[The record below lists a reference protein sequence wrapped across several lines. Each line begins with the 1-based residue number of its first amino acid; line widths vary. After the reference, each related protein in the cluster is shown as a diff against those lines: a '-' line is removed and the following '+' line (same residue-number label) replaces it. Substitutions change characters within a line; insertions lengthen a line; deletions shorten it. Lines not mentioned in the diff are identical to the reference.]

1 MLNSER
7 HARTKELFLAACECP
22 AGERGPFLDR
32 ACGDDAELRRAIDAL
47 LAADEE
53 TQPEGTKEVETIE
66 GYRLLRRVGEGGM
79 GEVWEAEQ
87 LKPVRRRVA
96 LKLVRYGLISREAT
110 LRFESERQALA
121 RMDHPCIARVFDAGT
136 TAGGRPYFAM
146 EFVEGE
152 AIDSYCDGRR
162 LSTSQRLRL
171 FAQVCEGVQ
180 HAHVKGVIHRD
191 LKPSNVLVTLQGDRA
206 VPKIIDFGVAKAI
219 DGRLTERTLFTQS
232 GQWIGTP
239 EYMSPEQ
246 AGLSASDVDA
256 RTDVYSLGV
265 ILYELLA
272 GAPPFDGHE
281 LRAAGFDEMRRKI
294 REEDPPTPSKRLSG
308 LGGVQVQ
315 KGVADRRRTDGRSL
329 VRLLRGDLDWITMK
343 ALEKDRQRRYGS
355 AAELAA
361 DIRRY
366 LQNEP
371 VTAGSPGPGYRL
383 RKFSRRHRTGV
394 VAAVLTLV
402 ALVAGLAVASV
413 GLLRARAAERL
424 ASTQVDLLVGML
436 DGFDPGG
443 PATAT
448 TSPREML
455 ARVAERIDRELRDQP
470 LVRARLKTT
479 LGRIRTNLG
488 HHQEARAQ
496 LEEALALR
504 ETHLGPDRPE
514 TAETLHALGIL
525 FSEQGDYPACRRCF
539 SRALEIHERVYGPE
553 HPLTAASLTY
563 VAFAQWRL
571 GQFDGARVAFERA
584 LPIRERELGPEHA
597 AVAETLYLQAI
608 LLADSGQLENAAAGA
623 RRSLAIREKR
633 LGRDDIAAGRSAGL
647 LGAVL
652 LNLQSP
658 GQALPYLERA
668 LSIAERRLGPEHDGV
683 ADPLVN
689 LGWALLGTGDVN
701 AAQERFDRALRVTES
716 TVGAAHPRA
725 ADALD
730 GLGQVA
736 LRRGDHA
743 LARQCFERG
752 LAIREGSL
760 GADHPYVARSL
771 RGLSLAASAAGDA
784 KGALEFLK
792 RHAAIIARVHG
803 PVHVDVAQTLHLM
816 AMVHVGTGQTAEARR
831 LLRASIDMAG
841 KAAGPRHR
849 YVSRGYYNLACLSAK
864 AGERDR
870 ALDLLREALD
880 HGFAWGVIFDDRDL
894 AALRGDPK
902 FEAMV
907 ADVRRRIAPPG
918 ATSDGAEARPQV
930 RPQQRNP

>member
-1 MLNSER
+1 MSRER
-7 HARTKELFLAACECP
+7 HARMKELFLAACQRTT
-22 AGERGPFLDR
+22 GERGPFLDQ
-32 ACGDDAELRRAIDAL
+32 ACAGDAELRRAIDAL
-47 LAADEE
+47 LAMDA
-53 TQPEGTKEVETIE
+53 QPLPERTATEDVEAIE

-87 LKPVRRRVA
+87 LEPVRRRVA
-96 LKLVRYGLISREAT
+96 LKLVRYGLVSKEAA

-121 RMDHPCIARVFDAGT
+121 RMDHPCIAQVFDAGT

-152 AIDSYCDGRR
+152 AIDSYCDARQ
-162 LSTSQRLRL
+162 LSTTERLLL
-171 FAQVCEGVQ
+171 FVQVCEGVQ

-191 LKPSNVLVTLQGDRA
+191 LKPSNVLVTLRDGRA

-219 DGRLTERTLFTQS
+219 DGRLTERTQS
-232 GQWIGTP
+232 TAQGQWIGTP

-246 AGLSASDVDA
+246 AGLSTSDVDA

-272 GAPPFDGHE
+272 GTAPFDGSE
-281 LRAAGFDEMRRKI
+281 LRAAGVDEMRRKI
-294 REEDPPTPSKRLSG
+294 REEDPPTPSNRLNA
-308 LGGVQVQ
+308 LGGSQ

-329 VRLLRGDLDWITMK
+329 VKLLRGDLDRITMR

-355 AAELAA
+355 PAELAL
-361 DIRRY
+361 DIRHY

-371 VTAGSPGPGYRL
+371 ITAGSPSHGYRL
-383 RKFSRRHRTGV
+383 RKFCRRHRTGV
-394 VAAVLTLV
+394 LAASLTLV
-402 ALVAGLAVASV
+402 TLVAGLAVASV

-424 ASTQVDLLVGML
+424 ANRQVDLLVAML

-448 TSPREML
+448 TSARDVL
-455 ARVAERIDRELRDQP
+455 ARVSERIDRELRDQP
-470 LVRARLKTT
+470 LVRARLKTS
-479 LGRIRTNLG
+479 LGRIHTNLG

-496 LEEALALR
+496 LEEALTLR
-504 ETHLGPDRPE
+504 ETHLGRDRPE
-514 TAETLHALGIL
+514 TADTLHALGIL
-525 FSEQGDYPACRRCF
+525 LSEQGDYQACRQCF

-563 VAFAQWRL
+563 LAFAQWWL
-571 GQFDGARVAFERA
+571 GRFDGARVAFERA
-584 LPIRERELGPEHA
+584 LAIRERGLGPDHE
-597 AVAETLYLQAI
+597 AVGETLYLQAV
-608 LLADSGQLENAAAGA
+608 LLADMGELEKAEAGA

-633 LGRDDIAAGRSAGL
+633 RGREDIAVGRSAGL

-652 LNLQSP
+652 LNLESP

-668 LSIAERRLGPEHDGV
+668 LSIAEKRLGPDHDGL

-689 LGWALLGTGDVN
+689 LGWAFLDAGDTN
-701 AAQERFDRALRVTES
+701 AAQERFERALRVTES
-716 TVGAAHPRA
+716 TVGTGHPRA
-725 ADALD
+725 ANALD

-760 GADHPYVARSL
+760 GADHPHVGRSL
-771 RGLSLAASAAGDA
+771 KGLSQALSAAGDY
-784 KGALEFLK
+784 KGALAVLMRRRALVE
-792 RHAAIIARVHG
+792 RVYGAGHIEL
-803 PVHVDVAQTLHLM
+803 AETLHLT
-816 AMVHVGTGQTAEARR
+816 AMVYVAAGQTAEARR
-831 LLRASIDMAG
+831 LIHASMDVAE

-849 YVSRGYYNLACLSAK
+849 YVSRGYYNLACLAAK
-864 AGERDR
+864 TGDREGALNLLRD
-870 ALDLLREALD
+870 ALDR
-880 HGFAWGVIFDDRDL
+880 GFAAVIIADDRDL
-894 AALRGDPK
+894 AGLRGDPHL
-902 FEAMV
+902 EAMV
-907 ADVRRRIAPPG
+907 AEVRRRVALRSAP
-918 ATSDGAEARPQV
+918 E
-930 RPQQRNP
+930 